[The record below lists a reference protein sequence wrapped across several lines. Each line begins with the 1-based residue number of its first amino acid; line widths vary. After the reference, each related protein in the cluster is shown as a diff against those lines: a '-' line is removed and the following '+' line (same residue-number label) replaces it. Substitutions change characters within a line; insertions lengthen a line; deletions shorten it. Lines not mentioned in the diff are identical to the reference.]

1 MIGTSLAAPRQIAGE
16 DEIAAMI
23 VGPRPPKNLPLT
35 DTATIFNRGMIAH
48 PGISVALAGDAASLA
63 HPPGFAGLILTAA
76 RA

>member
-35 DTATIFNRGMIAH
+35 DTAIIINRGMIIQQ
-48 PGISVALAGDAASLA
+48 GMNVALAGDAAPLA
-63 HPPGFAGLILTAA
+63 NPPGVAGPIFTAA